1 MSLDSHRKEN
11 SPPAASADGSAL
23 GAVPLGDGRCRFR
36 FWEPLAETVHVHLL
50 IPYRL
55 LR

>member
-11 SPPAASADGSAL
+11 RPPAASADGSAL

-36 FWEPLAETVHVHLL
+36 VWAPLAETVHVHLL
-50 IPYRL
+50 IPCRL